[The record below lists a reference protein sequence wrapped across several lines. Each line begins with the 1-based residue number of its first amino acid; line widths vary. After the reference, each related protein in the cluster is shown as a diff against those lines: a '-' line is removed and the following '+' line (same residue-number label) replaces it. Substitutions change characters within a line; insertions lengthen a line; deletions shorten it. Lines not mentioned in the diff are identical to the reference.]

1 MTQRTQ
7 GLPRIKEMCEK
18 KGMSLLELS
27 RRSGIVYSGLN
38 RLANG
43 EDRNP
48 TIRTLVRIARV
59 LDCDWKELWG

>member
-1 MTQRTQ
+1 MSQRTQ
-7 GLPRIKEMCEK
+7 GIPRIKEKCEE

-27 RRSGIVYSGLN
+27 RRSGIVYAGLN

-43 EDRNP
+43 EDKNP
-48 TIRTLVRIARV
+48 TIRTLVRIAKV